1 MSQNIGDKVYTPP
14 KIAKRIIDSF
24 DLKGKVLDPFKGKGA
39 FYDNFPEIVEK
50 DWCELDEGKDFFNY
64 NDPVDWIV
72 SNPPYSIFNK
82 VIEHSFE
89 LSDNIVYL
97 IPINKLTSSFTR
109 IKQLSEFGGI
119 PKIILMSPRSIG
131 FPFGFATG
139 AVYFKRGYKGPME
152 IEILEEEK

>member
-39 FYDNFPEIVEK
+39 FYDNFPETVEK

-97 IPINKLTSSFTR
+97 IQINKITSSFT
-109 IKQLSEFGGI
+109 
-119 PKIILMSPRSIG
+119 IIN
-131 FPFGFATG
+131 
-139 AVYFKRGYKGPME
+139 
-152 IEILEEEK
+152 